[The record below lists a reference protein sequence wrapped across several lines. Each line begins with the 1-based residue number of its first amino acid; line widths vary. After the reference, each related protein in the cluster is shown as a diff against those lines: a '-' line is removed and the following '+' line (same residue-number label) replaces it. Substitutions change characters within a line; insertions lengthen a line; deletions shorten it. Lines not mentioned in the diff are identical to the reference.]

1 MRAEDASHML
11 NFTYVKTASAIITKA
26 TEKAK
31 ALEAKIAE
39 REKRIEKTR
48 KEYDIS
54 DVMMME
60 LLAAARQQMVSN
72 RMAQQT
78 YQLSKTGN
86 DGKMTEET
94 VTIGAGVVN
103 MLFTERDFI
112 ESEKAQIR
120 KLRLVIRN
128 LEDLPDDKGG
138 KKGHELTNQEL
149 EYLGF

>member
-1 MRAEDASHML
+1 MRADTTHIL
-11 NFTYVKTASAIITKA
+11 NFVYYKSAASIISKA

-48 KEYDIS
+48 KEFDIS
-54 DVMMME
+54 DAMMME
-60 LLAAARQQMVSN
+60 LLTAARQQMVSN
-72 RMAQQT
+72 RVMQT
-78 YQLSKTGN
+78 YQISKTGN

-112 ESEKAQIR
+112 ESEKGQIK
-120 KLRLVIRN
+120 KLQLIIRN
-128 LEDLPDDKGG
+128 LEDLPDDNGG
-138 KKGHELTNQEL
+138 KKGHELSNPEL